1 MTDTTLVETGGQLL
15 VQDALG
21 RVRTPREK
29 REQILDE
36 YELSGMT
43 GAAFAAMVGVKYP
56 TLASWVQQR
65 RKHGAGASEA
75 VPGAVRWVEAVAEPE
90 SMGAAAALGRGM
102 RVQIGAGVWLEVTNG
117 EQAAWAG
124 EMLRAMGVVRC

>member
-15 VQDALG
+15 VQDARG

-36 YELSGMT
+36 YERSGMT

-90 SMGAAAALGRGM
+90 SMGAAAAGRGM
-102 RVQIGAGVWLEVTNG
+102 RVQIGTSVWLEVTDG
-117 EQAAWAG
+117 QQAGWAG